1 MVRGLLSLAAALLLT
16 SCAISERAPP
26 CDDCVTLSIYPGT
39 KTEIWRVV
47 YELERPAERL
57 HFLRAKIQPNVRANW
72 QTSENVMLR
81 ATETGD
87 VIEPV
92 DGKPYQRFEIT
103 FPYDDR
109 FLLKDYALHRGFTD
123 GSATLY
129 SGHFHV
135 GSSLEARP
143 PTDVI
148 AHPRPGGRVIAGGQV
163 TTEPAMATDR
173 PGLGGY
179 YYFGDI
185 EPIRYRRFV
194 GIVDPG
200 LPRWVVDSLE
210 RELPKLFEY
219 YENRIGHPL
228 TLSPIVQANYVP
240 KTGQG
245 MSWNGG
251 TLPENIH
258 LSMEGEGWDL
268 PEPDQDLFAG
278 FFGFIAHEAAHLWN
292 GEMFRNEDTGEDG
305 WLHEGNADAFKFRA
319 LVELGVVGPEALLEL
334 HAQSLNE
341 CIRSLGSEAL
351 KLSASQGQYRR
362 YYTCGASIDLLAERL
377 QGRVGGDLFDFWRN
391 LLEASKPSRTYR
403 RASYFEALA
412 DLPESEAAI
421 DFLTT
426 LLDEGHPDPVRAWQ
440 SVLTAHGLTVAAM
453 DETSPGYERALRE
466 DIGIAIQRTD
476 CDGSNS
482 FRTFADRLQLLPL
495 PNCTTLSPEASFELV
510 QVAGVGLDSA
520 AAAYDAMA
528 EACQRAQ
535 EVILVNS
542 QGAELVLSCGA
553 MAPRR
558 PWLTLSETN

>member
-1 MVRGLLSLAAALLLT
+1 MVRGWLCLATAVLLS
-16 SCAISERAPP
+16 SCTISERVPA
-26 CDDCVTLSIYPGT
+26 CDECVTISIYPGT
-39 KTEIWRVV
+39 KTESWRVV
-47 YELERPAERL
+47 YELERPVDRL

-72 QTSENVMLR
+72 RPSENVRLT

-92 DGKPYQRFEIT
+92 DGNSFQRFEIT

-135 GSSLEARP
+135 GPTLDARP

-148 AHPRPGGRVIAGGQV
+148 AYPRPGGRVIAGGQV
-163 TTEPAMATDR
+163 ATEPAIATDR

-179 YYFGDI
+179 YYFGNI

-200 LPRWVVDSLE
+200 LPNWVVESLE

-219 YENRIGHPL
+219 YEDRIGHPL
-228 TLSPIVQANYVP
+228 TLSPIVQANYAP

-258 LSMEGEGWDL
+258 LSMEGEGWEL
-268 PEPDQDLFAG
+268 PEPDPDLFAG

-319 LVELGVVGPEALLEL
+319 LVELGVVEVDALLRL

-341 CIRSLGSEAL
+341 CIRSLGSDAL
-351 KLSASQGQYRR
+351 KLSASQGLYRR
-362 YYTCGASIDLLAERL
+362 YYTCGASIELLTERL
-377 QGRVGGDLFDFWRN
+377 QRRAGGDLFDFWRN
-391 LLEASKPSRTYR
+391 LLEASKPARTYR
-403 RASYFEALA
+403 RASYFDQLGE
-412 DLPESEAAI
+412 LPESDAAI
-421 DFLTT
+421 AFLTT
-426 LLDEGHPDPVRAWQ
+426 LLDEGHPDPVQAWQ
-440 SVLTAHGLTVAAM
+440 TILTAHGLDVAAT

-495 PNCTTLSPEASFELV
+495 PNCATLSPDASFELV
-510 QVAGVGLDSA
+510 QVAGVGLDAA

-528 EACQRAQ
+528 TACASEE
-535 EVILVNS
+535 EVTLTNS
-542 QGAELVLSCGA
+542 RGAELVLSCGA
-553 MAPRR
+553 LAPRR
-558 PWLTLSETN
+558 PWLTLSEAN